1 MQGGM
6 GETKIIRPESQV
18 ALDGYNKEKHVELKG
33 SSADLV
39 TETDKKVEDMI
50 RAYLKEKF
58 PSHRYI
64 HVQND
69 SQVDTYC

>member
-1 MQGGM
+1 MHHGTS
-6 GETKIIRPESQV
+6 ETKTIRPEPQV
-18 ALDGYNKEKHVELKG
+18 ALEGYSKEKHVEMKG

-58 PSHRYI
+58 PSHG
-64 HVQND
+64 
-69 SQVDTYC
+69 